1 MGYPQ
6 LKETSDLQKIKG
18 VLFERCARA
27 ADQNIIAQNQGFIEV
42 MASLDRRQTAAA
54 HSALLGVITAAGLE
68 DEYRKYRAERRNG
81 NDSSRAQRGK
91 KSGR

>member
-42 MASLDRRQTAAA
+42 MAVLDRRQTAAA
-54 HSALLGVITAAGLE
+54 YSALLGVITAAGLD
-68 DEYRKYRAERRNG
+68 DEYLQYCSNRRKVSKR
-81 NDSSRAQRGK
+81 
-91 KSGR
+91 